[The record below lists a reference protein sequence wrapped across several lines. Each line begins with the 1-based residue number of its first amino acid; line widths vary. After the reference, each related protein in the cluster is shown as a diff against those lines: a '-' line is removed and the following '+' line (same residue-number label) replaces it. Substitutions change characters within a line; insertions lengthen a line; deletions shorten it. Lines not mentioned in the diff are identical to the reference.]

1 MAVENPTGKLVG
13 AFRVGPLVARGAMA
27 SVYLAEGSGG
37 QRIALKILSP
47 ELAGDARFRQR
58 FLRESQ
64 LAATLDHPHV
74 VRTIAAGE
82 DGGVLYLAMEHVDGA
97 DLRQLLR
104 DEGRLEPDR
113 ALRLVRQAAEALD
126 AAHDGGLV
134 HRDVKPGNIL
144 VTGSGEAEHAYVCD
158 FGLAR
163 HVSSVGSLTG
173 DRGFVGTV
181 DYVAPEQIM
190 GDPVDGRA
198 DVYALGCVLYEC
210 LAGLRPFERDTEL
223 AVVFAHLNEAPPR
236 LSDIRPELPSA
247 FDELFRTAL
256 AKSPDDRYPGCGP
269 LVDAAGEALRGT
281 LRARG
286 RPRRRRRAAPLVTG
300 LVLGAIV
307 LAAATVLATRLSG
320 GDAAPARAAITQ
332 TSVAGVPLG
341 RRQGFYKQRFGPWR
355 AQELTEPPFPSLAFQ
370 QRQVAVYFPA
380 RKQPAHI
387 VTTWSRDARTDRG
400 IGPCST
406 IQELKRA
413 YGDEAEPTWAGHNKS
428 GQYSYA
434 VGDNLLFVTQDLKT
448 IAAVVLYRGNPRRTR
463 AWSPRS
469 FANDVGALETAC
481 T

>member
-1 MAVENPTGKLVG
+1 MAVENPTGRLIG
-13 AFRVGPLVARGAMA
+13 GFRVGPLIARGAMA
-27 SVYLAEGSGG
+27 SVYLAEDASGE
-37 QRIALKILSP
+37 RVALKVLAP
-47 ELAGDARFRQR
+47 ELASDGRFRQR

-74 VRTIAAGE
+74 VRTVAAGQAG
-82 DGGVLYLAMEHVDGA
+82 DLLFIAMTHVDGT

-104 DEGRLEPDR
+104 EEERLEPER

-126 AAHDGGLV
+126 AAHEGGLV

-144 VTGSGEAEHAYVCD
+144 VAGAPEAEKVFVCD

-190 GDPVDGRA
+190 GDSVDGRA
-198 DVYALGCVLYEC
+198 DVYALGCVLFEC
-210 LAGLRPFERDTEL
+210 LAGERPFERESEL
-223 AVVFAHLNEAPPR
+223 AVVFAHLNEPPPR
-236 LSDIRPELPSA
+236 LSDFIPELPHA

-256 AKSPDDRYPGCGP
+256 AKSPDDRYSSCGA
-269 LVDAAGEALRGT
+269 LADAAGQALRGT
-281 LRARG
+281 LRARR
-286 RPRRRRRAAPLVTG
+286 RPRQRRRAR
-300 LVLGAIV
+300 
-307 LAAATVLATRLSG
+307 LAASLVACAVAIAVAAAVATQPNDEAGRL
-320 GDAAPARAAITQ
+320 PRAAITQ
-332 TSVAGVPLG
+332 TSVVGVPLG
-341 RRQGFYKQRFGPWR
+341 RLQGFYKQRFGAWR
-355 AQELTEPPFPSLAFQ
+355 AQELTEPKFPSLAFQ

-387 VTTWSRDARTDRG
+387 VTTWNRDARTDRG

-406 IQELKRA
+406 IEEMKRA
-413 YGDEAEPTWAGHNKS
+413 YGDDAEPTWAGHNNS

-448 IAAVVLYRGNPRRTR
+448 IADVVLYRGNPKRTR
-463 AWSPRS
+463 AWSPQS
-469 FANDVGALETAC
+469 FANYVGALETAC